1 MSIIRSAV
9 PSFYLVLLYLASG
22 SYVSAAEQVPP
33 ETFTGFWWH
42 GMHWPAFWW
51 ISPLIFFAVMV
62 IFFIMMRKWGM
73 GCMWRDRMMCG
84 PGFREAVNHSM
95 EEPFD
100 SAIEILN
107 KRYAKGEIDKQE
119 YEEKKAAISS
129 THENTV
135 D

>member
-1 MSIIRSAV
+1 M
-9 PSFYLVLLYLASG
+9 Y
-22 SYVSAAEQVPP
+22 
-33 ETFTGFWWH
+33 
-42 GMHWPAFWW
+42 
-51 ISPLIFFAVMV
+51 
-62 IFFIMMRKWGM
+62 K
-73 GCMWRDRMMCG
+73 

-95 EEPFD
+95 EEQFD

-129 THENTV
+129 IHENTV